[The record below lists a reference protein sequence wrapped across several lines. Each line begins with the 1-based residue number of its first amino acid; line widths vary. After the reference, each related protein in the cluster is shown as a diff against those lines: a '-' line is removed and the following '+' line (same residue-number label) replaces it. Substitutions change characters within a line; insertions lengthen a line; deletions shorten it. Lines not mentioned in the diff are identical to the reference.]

1 MQVASSIDPSE
12 PPTSKPLR
20 SDGQE
25 ARCRLLDAALALFA
39 ENGFAKTSTREIARV
54 AKANIASISYY
65 FGDKQGL
72 YRAVFNDPRN
82 NPQIDP
88 QQLDQ
93 ATTGIRTTLDV
104 LFRGFVEPL
113 NAGDTARQCM
123 KLHFREMVEPT
134 GLWQAE
140 IDNNIKPA
148 HEALV
153 QALCRHLGLN
163 EADDDVHRLAFEIS
177 GMGAMLHVGSDV
189 INTIR
194 PQLIATPQALATY
207 HTRLIDHSMA
217 MVHAEAQRRKP
228 GADTLAPAA
237 PAAPLTPPTPPQKP
251 SQ

>member
-1 MQVASSIDPSE
+1 MQAASPIDLTESPA
-12 PPTSKPLR
+12 TKPLR

-72 YRAVFNDPRN
+72 YRAVFDDPRN

-88 QQLDQ
+88 HAMDRA
-93 ATTGIRTTLDV
+93 ATDIRTTLDI
-104 LFRGFVEPL
+104 LFRGFVDPL
-113 NAGDTARQCM
+113 KAGDTARQCM

-134 GLWQAE
+134 GMWQAE

-153 QALCRHLGLN
+153 LALCRHLDLAQ
-163 EADDDVHRLAFEIS
+163 ADDDVHRLAFEIT
-177 GMGAMLHVGSDV
+177 GMGIMLHVGSDV
-189 INTIR
+189 INAIR
-194 PQLIATPQALATY
+194 PQLIASPQALDTY
-207 HTRLIDHSMA
+207 RARLIDCGMT
-217 MVHAEAQRRKP
+217 MVQAEAQRR
-228 GADTLAPAA
+228 ALAVH
-237 PAAPLTPPTPPQKP
+237 
-251 SQ
+251 